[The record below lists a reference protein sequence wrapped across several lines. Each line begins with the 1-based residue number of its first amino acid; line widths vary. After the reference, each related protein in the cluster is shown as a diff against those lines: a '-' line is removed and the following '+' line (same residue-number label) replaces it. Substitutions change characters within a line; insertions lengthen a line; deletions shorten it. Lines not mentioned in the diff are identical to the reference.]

1 MPSASSL
8 LVLMLLLGA
17 PAPGAPPPPGKAAP
31 APKTAQP
38 SRPAKASEKKPAP
51 PPSGGS
57 CAASAEATEP
67 MQCNTRTVADLVKS
81 VQEAEAAEE
90 PEEEWKP
97 APLPFTWDV
106 PRVLDIIPMSDVME
120 ANGFPVK
127 LSAVLSAE
135 RPEVILQHMVDRF
148 AQAGL
153 YLPPVEHQP
162 QLLREPQLTA
172 LDPMG
177 LISYTFILQPNPNKT
192 TTVILGETNVG
203 ARRTPDSDVA
213 PVMPGAS
220 AVLHSRQE
228 AARTLAYT
236 VGTPEEEV
244 RAFYR
249 KQLGGSGYQEREP
262 GLYRK
267 GTDEL
272 RVSVHSGEA
281 GQTAVVIIRRT
292 ATGDEDTP

>member
-8 LVLMLLLGA
+8 VVLVLLLGV
-17 PAPGAPPPPGKAAP
+17 PAAGDTPKPKKASPPA
-31 APKTAQP
+31 KTAVAR
-38 SRPAKASEKKPAP
+38 RPAKAAEKKPEPP
-51 PPSGGS
+51 PPSGS
-57 CAASAEATEP
+57 CRVSGDEDEEEGQPTQCKARSA
-67 MQCNTRTVADLVKS
+67 ADLLS
-81 VQEAEAAEE
+81 SSSEEEAE
-90 PEEEWKP
+90 EWNP
-97 APLPFTWDV
+97 TPLPFTWDV
-106 PRVLDIIPMSDVME
+106 PRVLDIIPMSEVME

-148 AQAGL
+148 EAAGL
-153 YLPPVEHQP
+153 YIPPVEHQP

-177 LISYTFILQPNPNKT
+177 LISYTFILQPNPNGT
-192 TTVILGETNVG
+192 TSVILGETNVG
-203 ARRTPDSDVA
+203 ARKVPASDVA
-213 PVMPGAS
+213 PIPPGAS
-220 AVLHSRQE
+220 TVLHSRQE

-236 VGTPEEEV
+236 VGVPQEEV

-249 KQLGGSGYQEREP
+249 KQLGGTGYQEQEP

-267 GTDEL
+267 GPDEL
-272 RVSVHSGEA
+272 RVSIHPGEA

-292 ATGDEDTP
+292 VASAAQTP

>member
-17 PAPGAPPPPGKAAP
+17 PAPGESPKPRTASPASKPAA
-31 APKTAQP
+31 AK
-38 SRPAKASEKKPAP
+38 RPAKAAEKKPAP

-57 CAASAEATEP
+57 CAASAEDTQP
-67 MQCNTRTVADLVKS
+67 SQCTARSVADLLMPELEV
-81 VQEAEAAEE
+81 EE
-90 PEEEWKP
+90 LEEEWNPK
-97 APLPFTWDV
+97 PLPFTWDV

-148 AQAGL
+148 AAAGL
-153 YLPPVEHQP
+153 YIPPVEHQV

-192 TTVILGETNVG
+192 TTVVLGETNVG

-236 VGTPEEEV
+236 VGTPMEEV

-249 KQLGGSGYQEREP
+249 KHLGGSGYQEREP

-267 GTDEL
+267 GQDEL
-272 RVSVHSGEA
+272 RLSVHPGEA
-281 GQTAVVIIRRT
+281 GQTAVIIIRRT
-292 ATGDEDTP
+292 VSSDADAP

>member
-8 LVLMLLLGA
+8 LVLVLLLGA
-17 PAPGAPPPPGKAAP
+17 PAPGD
-31 APKTAQP
+31 APKPKKATPAAKTP
-38 SRPAKASEKKPAP
+38 AAKLPPAKTEEKKPEP
-51 PPSGGS
+51 LTPIGTCRVDPSDDN
-57 CAASAEATEP
+57 P
-67 MQCNTRTVADLVKS
+67 KQCGTSSVADLAIS
-81 VQEAEAAEE
+81 SM
-90 PEEEWKP
+90 EEELEDWKP

-106 PRVLDIIPMSDVME
+106 PRVLDIIPMSEVME

-135 RPEVILQHMVDRF
+135 RPEVILQHMVNRF
-148 AQAGL
+148 EAAGL
-153 YLPPVEHQP
+153 YIPPVEHQP

-203 ARRTPDSDVA
+203 ARRAPSSDVA

-220 AVLHSRQE
+220 TVLHSRQE
-228 AARTLAYT
+228 AARTLAYS
-236 VGTPEEEV
+236 VGTPMEEV

-249 KQLGGSGYQEREP
+249 KQLGGTGYQEREP

-267 GTDEL
+267 GSDEL
-272 RVSVHSGEA
+272 KVSLHPGEA

-292 ATGDEDTP
+292 VALTEEAP

>member
-8 LVLMLLLGA
+8 LVLLLLLAA
-17 PAPGAPPPPGKAAP
+17 PAPGESPKPKKASP
-31 APKTAQP
+31 ASKTAAAK
-38 SRPAKASEKKPAP
+38 RPAKAAEKKFAP

-57 CAASAEATEP
+57 CAASAEDAEP
-67 MQCNTRTVADLVKS
+67 RQCSARSVADLVMPELE
-81 VQEAEAAEE
+81 VEE

-97 APLPFTWDV
+97 TPLPFTWDV

-127 LSAVLSAE
+127 ISAVLSAE
-135 RPEVILQHMVDRF
+135 RPEVILQHMVNRF
-148 AQAGL
+148 EQAGL

-177 LISYTFILQPNPNKT
+177 LISYTFILQPNPKGT
-192 TTVILGETNVG
+192 TTVILGETHLG

-213 PVMPGAS
+213 PVMTGAS

-228 AARTLAYT
+228 AARMLAYT
-236 VGTPEEEV
+236 VGTPMEEV

-267 GTDEL
+267 GQDEL
-272 RVSVHSGEA
+272 RVSIHPGEA
-281 GQTAVVIIRRT
+281 GQTAVVIIRR
-292 ATGDEDTP
+292 AVSSDEAAP

>member
-8 LVLMLLLGA
+8 LVLTLLLGA
-17 PAPGAPPPPGKAAP
+17 PAPGAPSKPGKDSP
-31 APKTAQP
+31 ASKTAAAK
-38 SRPAKASEKKPAP
+38 RPAKAAGKKPAALP
-51 PPSGGS
+51 PGGS
-57 CAASAEATEP
+57 CAASAEDAEP
-67 MQCNTRTVADLVKS
+67 RQCGTRTVADLLMS
-81 VQEAEAAEE
+81 MQEVEE

-106 PRVLDIIPMSDVME
+106 PRVLDIIPMSEVME

-148 AQAGL
+148 EDAGL
-153 YLPPVEHQP
+153 YLPPVAHQL

-177 LISYTFILQPNPNKT
+177 LISYTFILQPNPNGT

-213 PVMPGAS
+213 PVMQGAS

-236 VGTPEEEV
+236 VGTPMEEV

-249 KQLGGSGYQEREP
+249 KHLGGTGYQEREP

-272 RVSVHSGEA
+272 KVSVHPGEA
-281 GQTAVVIIRRT
+281 GQTAVVILRRT
-292 ATGDEDTP
+292 VASDEGAP